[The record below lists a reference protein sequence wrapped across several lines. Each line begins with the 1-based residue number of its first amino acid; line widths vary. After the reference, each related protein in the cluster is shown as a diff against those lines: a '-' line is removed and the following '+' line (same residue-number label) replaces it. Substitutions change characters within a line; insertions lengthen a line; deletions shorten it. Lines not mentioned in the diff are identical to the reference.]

1 MTRNVFLSVEA
12 TGLDT
17 RMDRVVEIVAMEA
30 LNLKLTGTQ
39 FHVLLDP
46 QHPIE
51 DVARLCTGYDNA
63 RLEGLPKF
71 KNIGLAFVKFL
82 RHSNLITYNPN
93 WSFELINAELV
104 RLNKPSLAHH
114 VHGLQDVKSQTM
126 KLGLNVRLTLDKL
139 AILFDCRDPV
149 QPCSQTWR
157 DCFMLAQV
165 FPHLVENP
173 PALALGRSS
182 SRKAH
187 IASDRRTL

>member
-1 MTRNVFLSVEA
+1 MAIR
-12 TGLDT
+12 DW
-17 RMDRVVEIVAMEA
+17 
-30 LNLKLTGTQ
+30 
-39 FHVLLDP
+39 P
-46 QHPIE
+46 
-51 DVARLCTGYDNA
+51 
-63 RLEGLPKF
+63 
-71 KNIGLAFVKFL
+71 AFVKFL
-82 RHSNLITYNPN
+82 RHSNLITFNPN

-126 KLGLNVRLTLDKL
+126 KLGLNVQLTLDKL